1 MMEKLN
7 VSIWE
12 RLEYDEQ
19 LKIML
24 YKQKLITKEYV
35 FAFVRLVKT
44 LIERIAR
51 ICSGVKYKEVK

>member
-1 MMEKLN
+1 MEKLN